1 MYIYI
6 YIFHMFMYIVVVW
19 PEVWVNVCIQLH
31 LSCHHHSGRKGALNH
46 SALFQT
52 GGMEVLPPTRPHSQ
66 LLGDSSQWFHHP
78 FGSEWRW
85 QLSSLLSLPS
95 YSPFLLVPCEGEVS
109 FLLLVFDRSQSG
121 IADKLSLIR
130 STFSKSLARRTR
142 LLEFFFFFF
151 LSSSW
156 SLLTGGFYN
165 VLRPV
170 QDSKEIWG
178 TLHVLLCKSWF
189 LGQSTFF

>member
-1 MYIYI
+1 MTAA
-6 YIFHMFMYIVVVW
+6 
-19 PEVWVNVCIQLH
+19 
-31 LSCHHHSGRKGALNH
+31 K
-46 SALFQT
+46 
-52 GGMEVLPPTRPHSQ
+52 
-66 LLGDSSQWFHHP
+66 WFHHP

-95 YSPFLLVPCEGEVS
+95 YSPFLLVPWEGEVR

-121 IADKLSLIR
+121 IADKLSLIG

-142 LLEFFFFFF
+142 LLEFFWFFFFFFFF

-165 VLRPV
+165 VLRPM

-178 TLHVLLCKSWF
+178 THNMLFVVQILISWAVYILLATLQRCPVFFCVLSSYPGHFIIKERM
-189 LGQSTFF
+189 